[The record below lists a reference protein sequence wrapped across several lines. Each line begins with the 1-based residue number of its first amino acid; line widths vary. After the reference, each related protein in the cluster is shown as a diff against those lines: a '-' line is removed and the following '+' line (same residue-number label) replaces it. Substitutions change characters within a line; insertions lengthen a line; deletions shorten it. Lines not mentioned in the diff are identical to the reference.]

1 MIILGY
7 ILTILYVL
15 FILGIG
21 GLLKKKNLINEE
33 GSRKLVHIFVSLA
46 YIIMYKTIGISIH
59 MIIIPIIFIILNY
72 ISYKKNLFE
81 GMEISSR
88 KSLGTV
94 YYPLSMTIMATITY
108 FENSFYPY
116 YGIGLFIMAFADG
129 IAPLVADKIK
139 TKTLLNTN
147 RSISGS
153 LTVLIISIL
162 MLIIFKSIFNL
173 NLNIL
178 NIVVLGLVSTILEF
192 IGGKFDNLI
201 LPIGISIISYLV
213 VVL

>member
-15 FILGIG
+15 LILGIG
-21 GLLKKKNLINEE
+21 GILKKKELISEE

-46 YIIMYKTIGISIH
+46 YIIMYKTMGISIH
-59 MIIIPIIFIILNY
+59 IIIIPILFIILNY
-72 ISYKKNLFE
+72 ISYKKNIFD

-94 YYPLSMTIMATITY
+94 YYPLSMMVMAIVTY
-108 FENSFYPY
+108 FRNDFYPY

-129 IAPLVADKIK
+129 IAPLVAAKIK

-153 LTVLIISIL
+153 ITVLLISIIV
-162 MLIIFKSIFNL
+162 LITFKMIFNL
-173 NLNIL
+173 DFSIL
-178 NIVVLGLVSTILEF
+178 DIIILGLVSTVLEF
-192 IGGKFDNLI
+192 IGGKYDNLV

-213 VVL
+213 VIL